1 MNIFAIDRNPVEAAR
16 AQHDQHVVKMVLETA
31 QILCTVAHGLGV
43 AVKYKPTHKHH
54 PCTLWASET
63 AANASWL
70 YLHGLALAEEYARR
84 FGRVH
89 ASHQV
94 ILDVGPH
101 LLVLLPSGPLTP
113 FAQAM
118 PAEFQDPRDPVEA
131 YRRYY
136 RGAKLAK
143 ARYTRAERPAWAA

>member
-1 MNIFAIDRNPVEAAR
+1 MNIFAVDHNPVEAAR
-16 AQHDQHVVKMVLETA
+16 ALHDQHVVKMVLETA
-31 QILCTVAHGLGV
+31 QILCTVAHSCGV
-43 AVKYKPTHKHH
+43 AVKYKPTHARH

-84 FGRVH
+84 FGRAH

-94 ILDVGPH
+94 ILDAGPH
-101 LLVLLPSGPLTP
+101 LLVLLPSGPLAP

-118 PAEFQDPRDPVEA
+118 PDEYRTHDSVEA

-143 ARYTRAERPAWAA
+143 ARYTRSERPTWAA